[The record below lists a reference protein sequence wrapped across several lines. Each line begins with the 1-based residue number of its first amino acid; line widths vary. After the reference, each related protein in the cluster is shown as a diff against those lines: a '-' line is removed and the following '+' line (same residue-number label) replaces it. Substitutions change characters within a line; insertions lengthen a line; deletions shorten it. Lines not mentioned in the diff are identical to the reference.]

1 MKKAIKILA
10 LSLVLIMSVMV
21 LASCGAPNADP
32 DKAIASL
39 KDNGYSAAKDDTWI
53 PAALK
58 LLGADAETVVTGT
71 ADIDGKAEHVTI
83 VYFDDADDA
92 KAAWEKVKEY
102 AEDKKEDDDSDWT
115 VAQSGAMIYWGTSA
129 GIKAAK

>member
-32 DKAIASL
+32 DKAIDSL
-39 KDNGYSAAKDDTWI
+39 KNNGYSAAKDDTWI

-71 ADIDGKAEHVTI
+71 ATIDGKAEHVTI

>member
-1 MKKAIKILA
+1 MKKAIKLLA
-10 LSLVLIMSVMV
+10 LSLVLIMSVML
-21 LASCGAPNADP
+21 LASCGAPNSDP
-32 DKAIASL
+32 EKAIASL

-58 LLGADAETVVTGT
+58 ILGADAETVVTGT
-71 ADIDGKAEHVTI
+71 AKIDGKTEHVTI
-83 VYFDDADDA
+83 VYFDDAEDA
-92 KAAWEKVKEY
+92 KEAWEEVKKY
-102 AEDKKEDDDSDWT
+102 AEDKKDDDDSDWT

>member
-32 DKAIASL
+32 DKAIDSL
-39 KDNGYSAAKDDTWI
+39 KNHGYSAAKDDTWI

-71 ADIDGKAEHVTI
+71 ATIDGKAEHVTI